1 MISFAAILSHNMR
14 LDVYMVTQGLCS
26 TRMKAQ
32 DAIQE
37 GRVRVNGNV
46 IRKNSFLIHTNMHVE
61 VQDAQFAFASRGGHK
76 LYNALEVFQV
86 DLTNRI
92 CIDVGASSGGFSDV
106 CLKKG
111 AQLVYALDVG
121 KDQLMPYL
129 KEDARVVNM
138 EGCNCRY
145 ITSSMFD
152 QCPDFACIDVS
163 FISVKLLLPVLTRVF
178 HELELVVLIKPQFE
192 AGKDKVGKHGIVKSA
207 KVHIQVLQ
215 DMMTF
220 VESLGYYVHHI
231 TASSMLGRDGNKEFV
246 MHIKHTPIQR
256 VFPLRDIVKEYNG
269 KR

>member
-1 MISFAAILSHNMR
+1 MR
-14 LDVYMVTQGLCS
+14 LDIYMVTEGLCS

-37 GRVRVNGNV
+37 GRVCVNGN
-46 IRKNSFLIHTNMHVE
+46 IIKKNSFLIDESME
-61 VQDAQFAFASRGGHK
+61 VKLQDAQFAFASRGGHK
-76 LYNALEVFQV
+76 LYNALEAFQV

-92 CIDVGASSGGFSDV
+92 CIDVGASTGGFSDV

-111 AQLVYALDVG
+111 AQLVYAVDVG

-145 ITSSMFD
+145 ITSSMFELY
-152 QCPDFACIDVS
+152 PDFGCIDVS
-163 FISVKLLLPVLTRVF
+163 FISVKLLLPVLISVF
-178 HELELVVLIKPQFE
+178 HKLELVVLIKPQFE
-192 AGKDKVGKHGIVKSA
+192 AGKDKVGKHGIVKSE
-207 KVHIQVLQ
+207 KIHIQVLQ
-215 DMMTF
+215 DMITF
-220 VESLGYYVHHI
+220 VESLGYYVHHLK
-231 TASSMLGRDGNKEFV
+231 ASSILGRDGNKEFV

-256 VFPLRDIVKEYNG
+256 VFPLREIVKEYNG